1 MNSIS
6 PKKVLVSY
14 VITSVVIFFI
24 SAAISM
30 SGMISTNIGDASSRM
45 SMELLIIMQLILILS
60 ANFILH
66 GVFYYGGFKS
76 SPISRGIG
84 IGAML
89 GVVYFLVGVFALDLY
104 DINTEMLQLAGAM
117 GGRMIE
123 YATGGIATAVISVTD
138 INRWGLIRAF

>member
-14 VITSVVIFFI
+14 VITSMVILFI

-30 SGMISTNIGDASSRM
+30 SGMFSTNIGDASSRL
-45 SMELLIIMQLILILS
+45 SIELLIILQLLLILTS
-60 ANFILH
+60 NFILH
-66 GVFYYGGFKS
+66 AAFYYGGFKS

-84 IGAML
+84 IGAIL

-117 GGRMIE
+117 GGRVIE
-123 YATGGIATAVISVTD
+123 YSTGGIATAVISLQ
-138 INRWGLIRAF
+138 I